1 MTQKELRNL
10 ALGLVIGFSSLS
22 ALATVTLPFS
32 FKSGD
37 PIRSGEVNANFSSLK
52 AFADSLEGSVAG
64 KQARVG
70 AKCDDGSSIREIKE
84 DGTVACELDDV
95 GAGGSSYSAGAGL
108 KLTGV
113 AFSVDTAAIQSRVT
127 ATCAVGSSIREVK
140 PDGSVTCE
148 TDDMGGSS
156 YTAGAGLALTGAQFS
171 LADGG
176 VGTTKLA
183 DGAVTGAK
191 LTLPLSVTGPDLG
204 AGTFAVNATGGP
216 NIVAIRANVVSG
228 VGVLGTASGVGGGG
242 VIGRNTAS
250 SGVGVS
256 GEASADVNSKG
267 VSGYSEVG
275 RGVYGSSVSGRG
287 VYGQSTSGISGY
299 FLGGA
304 GGSGVCSF
312 NGGAG
317 WNCTSDRNAK
327 ENFRAVDAEV
337 ILESLMRMPVTT
349 WNMRGDQTRTTHI
362 GPVAQDFRAAFGM
375 GESDTTINT
384 ADAQGVAF
392 AAIKGLNAKLEAE
405 NARLRDELGDIQA
418 RLARLETLLKGRK

>member
-10 ALGLVIGFSSLS
+10 ALGLTIGFSSLS

-52 AFADSLEGSVAG
+52 GFADGLESTVAG
-64 KQARVG
+64 KQVRVG
-70 AKCDDGSSIREIKE
+70 AKCDDGSSIREIK
-84 DGTVACELDDV
+84 
-95 GAGGSSYSAGAGL
+95 
-108 KLTGV
+108 
-113 AFSVDTAAIQSRVT
+113 
-127 ATCAVGSSIREVK
+127 

-148 TDDMGGSS
+148 TDDVGAGGTS

-171 LADGG
+171 LADSG
-176 VGTTKLA
+176 VGTAKLT

-204 AGTFAVNATGGP
+204 SGTFAVNAIGGP
-216 NIVAIRANVVSG
+216 SIVAIVGNSTDG
-228 VGVLGTASGVGGGG
+228 VGVLGTNSGVGGAG

-256 GEASADVNSKG
+256 GEASVGVNSKG

-275 RGVYGSSVSGRG
+275 RGVYGSSLSGRG
-287 VYGQSTSGISGY
+287 IYGQSTSGISGY

-304 GGSGVCSF
+304 GGGGVCSF

-327 ENFRAVDAEV
+327 ENFRAVNAEE
-337 ILESLMRMPVTT
+337 ILESLVRMPVTT
-349 WNMRGDQTRTTHI
+349 WNMRGDQKHTPHI
-362 GPVAQDFRAAFGM
+362 GPVAQDFRTAFGM
-375 GESDTTINT
+375 GEGDTTINT

-405 NARLRDELGDIQA
+405 NTHLRDELGDIQE
-418 RLARLETLLKGRK
+418 RLARLEMLLKGRK